1 MTASKTDPQQL
12 RLHAQ
17 VTALE
22 LLCGQLFSLLMA
34 QQIGKTLD
42 PRADAQQ
49 AVETLNVIL
58 ASNRE
63 HLRATTSDNE
73 VSRAIGETMQRVLAS
88 AGRDAWRFAVL
99 LGKVQEE

>member
-63 HLRATTSDNE
+63 HLRATTGDNE